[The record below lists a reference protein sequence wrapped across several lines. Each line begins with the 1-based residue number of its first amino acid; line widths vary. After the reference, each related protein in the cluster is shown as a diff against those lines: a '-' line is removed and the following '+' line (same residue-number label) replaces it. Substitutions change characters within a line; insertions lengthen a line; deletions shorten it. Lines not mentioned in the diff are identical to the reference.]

1 MRIVI
6 AGAGEVGTHLATLL
20 TRDKHDIV
28 LITEDEQTHNSA
40 CSKEDLL
47 KVSGSPTSISFLK
60 EIGVGQCKLFVAV
73 TPDESRNMTSCM
85 LAKKL
90 GAEITVARVDTME
103 YMEEE
108 NQQFFRDKGI
118 SSLIYPELLVANEIN
133 HLITRP
139 WARHWWEMQCGK
151 LLLFA
156 VVVREDCEL
165 IGKAISEISG
175 PEDPYH
181 ITAIKR
187 DGLTIIPHGKTQI
200 LAGDL
205 AFVMTGPE
213 NVNFVRRI
221 FDKEN
226 IREAKRVVYMGGN
239 DTTIHSINT
248 LPKHIS
254 TFVVEQQE
262 DKAIAAYN
270 AITNPRLTLYKA
282 DARDLSFF
290 YDEGIRHADVF
301 VAATNNTESN
311 IIASLSAK
319 RLMNFA
325 KTITMVEKSSYIEL
339 AEKVD
344 VGSIIN
350 KKAFAAAH
358 IYRMLL
364 EFNVDSIKSFTVA
377 DADVLEYRV
386 KHDSVFTR
394 KAVKDLHLP
403 SQASIGGYVRGDK
416 GYLANGNTIF
426 QPGDVLLIFC
436 LHSDTHKLKDFLL

>member
-28 LITEDEQTHNSA
+28 LITEDEQTYNSA
-40 CSKEDLL
+40 CSREDLL
-47 KVSGSPTSISFLK
+47 KVSGCPTSISFLK
-60 EIGVGQCKLFVAV
+60 ESGVDQCKLFVAV

-187 DGLTIIPHGKTQI
+187 NGKTIIPHG
-200 LAGDL
+200 
-205 AFVMTGPE
+205 
-213 NVNFVRRI
+213 
-221 FDKEN
+221 
-226 IREAKRVVYMGGN
+226 
-239 DTTIHSINT
+239 
-248 LPKHIS
+248 
-254 TFVVEQQE
+254 
-262 DKAIAAYN
+262 
-270 AITNPRLTLYKA
+270 
-282 DARDLSFF
+282 
-290 YDEGIRHADVF
+290 
-301 VAATNNTESN
+301 
-311 IIASLSAK
+311 
-319 RLMNFA
+319 
-325 KTITMVEKSSYIEL
+325 
-339 AEKVD
+339 
-344 VGSIIN
+344 
-350 KKAFAAAH
+350 
-358 IYRMLL
+358 
-364 EFNVDSIKSFTVA
+364 
-377 DADVLEYRV
+377 
-386 KHDSVFTR
+386 
-394 KAVKDLHLP
+394 
-403 SQASIGGYVRGDK
+403 
-416 GYLANGNTIF
+416 
-426 QPGDVLLIFC
+426 
-436 LHSDTHKLKDFLL
+436 

>member
-20 TRDKHDIV
+20 NRDKHDIV
-28 LITEDEQTHNSA
+28 LITEDEQTYNSA
-40 CSKEDLL
+40 YSKEDLL
-47 KVSGSPTSISFLK
+47 KVAGSPTSIAVLK
-60 EIGVGQCKLFVAV
+60 EANIENCRLFVAV

-85 LAKKL
+85 VAKKL

-108 NQQFFRDKGI
+108 NQQFFLDKGI

-133 HLITRP
+133 HLIARP

-187 DGLTIIPHGKTQI
+187 NGTTIIPHGKTQI
-200 LAGDL
+200 LLGDL
-205 AFVMTGPE
+205 VFVMTGPE

-226 IREAKRVVYMGGN
+226 IREAKRVVYMGAN
-239 DTTIHSINT
+239 DITIRSINS

-254 TFVVEQQE
+254 AFVVEQNKE
-262 DKAIAAYN
+262 KLRRAENVVHHPHCTFYH
-270 AITNPRLTLYKA
+270 A

-290 YDEGIRHADVF
+290 YDEGIRRADVF
-301 VAATNNTESN
+301 VAATERTESN

-325 KTITMVEKSSYIEL
+325 KTITMVEQTSYLEL

-344 VGSIIN
+344 VGSIIS

-364 EFNVDSIKSFTVA
+364 QLNVDSIKSFTVA

-403 SQASIGGYVRGDK
+403 SQASIGGYVRGEK

>member
-28 LITEDEQTHNSA
+28 LITEDEQTYNSA
-40 CSKEDLL
+40 CSREDLL
-47 KVSGSPTSISFLK
+47 KVSGCPTSISFLK
-60 EIGVGQCKLFVAV
+60 ESGVDQCKLFVAV

-187 DGLTIIPHGKTQI
+187 NGKTIIPHGKTQI
-200 LAGDL
+200 LLEDL
-205 AFVMTGPE
+205 VFVMTGPE

-226 IREAKRVVYMGGN
+226 IREAKRVVYMGAN
-239 DTTIHSINT
+239 DITIRSINS
-248 LPKHIS
+248 LPKQIS
-254 TFVVEQQE
+254 AFVVDQNLEKLRRAE
-262 DKAIAAYN
+262 SVVHHPHCTY
-270 AITNPRLTLYKA
+270 YHA

-301 VAATNNTESN
+301 VAATERTESN

-325 KTITMVEKSSYIEL
+325 KTITMVEQTSYLEL

-364 EFNVDSIKSFTVA
+364 QLNVDSIKSFTVA

-386 KHDSVFTR
+386 KHDSVFKR
-394 KAVKDLHLP
+394 KAVKDLNLP

-416 GYLANGNTIF
+416 GYLANGNTVF

>member
-20 TRDKHDIV
+20 NRDKHDIV
-28 LITEDEQTHNSA
+28 LITEDEQTYNSA

-47 KVSGSPTSISFLK
+47 KVAGSPTSIAVLK
-60 EIGVGQCKLFVAV
+60 EANIENCRLFVAV

-103 YMEEE
+103 YMDEE
-108 NQQFFRDKGI
+108 NQQFFRDRGI

-187 DGLTIIPHGKTQI
+187 NETTIIPHGKTQI
-200 LAGDL
+200 LLGDL
-205 AFVMTGPE
+205 VFVMTGPE

-226 IREAKRVVYMGGN
+226 IREAKRVVYMGAN
-239 DTTIHSINT
+239 DITIRSISS

-254 TFVVEQQE
+254 AFVVEQNKE
-262 DKAIAAYN
+262 KYERAEKAVHHPHCTFYH
-270 AITNPRLTLYKA
+270 A

-290 YDEGIRHADVF
+290 YDEGIRRADVF
-301 VAATNNTESN
+301 VAATERTESN

-325 KTITMVEKSSYIEL
+325 KTITMVEQTSYLEL

-364 EFNVDSIKSFTVA
+364 QLNVDSIKSFTVA

-386 KHDSVFTR
+386 KHDSVFTK

>member
-6 AGAGEVGTHLATLL
+6 AGAGEVGRHLATLL

-60 EIGVGQCKLFVAV
+60 EIGVEQCKLFVAV

-103 YMEEE
+103 YMEPE
-108 NQQFFRDKGI
+108 NQRFFNDKGI
-118 SSLIYPELLVANEIN
+118 TSLIYPELLVANEIN
-133 HLITRP
+133 HLIVRP
-139 WARHWWEMQCGK
+139 WARQWWEMQCGK

-156 VVVREDCEL
+156 VVIREDCEL
-165 IGKAISEISG
+165 IDKAIADISG

-187 DGLTIIPHGKTQI
+187 DGITIIPHGKTQI
-200 LAGDL
+200 KLGDL
-205 AFVMTGPE
+205 VFVMTGPE
-213 NVNFVRRI
+213 NINFVRRI

-226 IREAKRVVYMGGN
+226 IREAKRVVYMGAN
-239 DTTIHSINT
+239 DITIRSINS

-254 TFVVEQQE
+254 AFVVEQNLEKLHRAESVLQHPHCT
-262 DKAIAAYN
+262 Y
-270 AITNPRLTLYKA
+270 YHA

-290 YDEGIRHADVF
+290 YDEGIRRADVF
-301 VAATNNTESN
+301 VAATERTESN

-319 RLMNFA
+319 RLMSFA
-325 KTITMVEKSSYIEL
+325 KTITMVEQTSYLEL

-364 EFNVDSIKSFTVA
+364 QLNVDSIKSFTVA

-403 SQASIGGYVRGDK
+403 SQASIGGYVRGEK

>member
-20 TRDKHDIV
+20 NRDKHDIV
-28 LITEDEQTHNSA
+28 LITEDEQTYNSA

-47 KVSGSPTSISFLK
+47 KVAGSPTSIAVLK
-60 EIGVGQCKLFVAV
+60 EANIENCRLFVAV

-85 LAKKL
+85 VAKKL

-108 NQQFFRDKGI
+108 NQQFFRDRGI

-187 DGLTIIPHGKTQI
+187 NGTTIIPHGKTQI
-200 LAGDL
+200 LLGDL
-205 AFVMTGPE
+205 VFVMTGPE

-226 IREAKRVVYMGGN
+226 IREAKRVVYMGAN
-239 DTTIHSINT
+239 DITIRSINS

-254 TFVVEQQE
+254 AFVVEQNKE
-262 DKAIAAYN
+262 KLRRAENVVHHPHCTFYH
-270 AITNPRLTLYKA
+270 A

-290 YDEGIRHADVF
+290 YDEGIRRADVF
-301 VAATNNTESN
+301 VAATERTESN

-325 KTITMVEKSSYIEL
+325 KTITMVEQTSYLEL

-364 EFNVDSIKSFTVA
+364 QLNVDSIKSFTVA